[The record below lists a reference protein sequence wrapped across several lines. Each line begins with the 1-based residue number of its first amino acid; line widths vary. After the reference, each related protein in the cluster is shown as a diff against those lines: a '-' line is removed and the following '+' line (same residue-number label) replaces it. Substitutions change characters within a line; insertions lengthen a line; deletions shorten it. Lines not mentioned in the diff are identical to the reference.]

1 VRHAAEFKNT
11 GKRQAKKE
19 IGMNSKT
26 LRSIALAVAA
36 MLALPSTAR
45 AADQALTFNVLN
57 QRSIAL
63 TAQYWNPILIH
74 VSKKSGVQLEL
85 RLAKTVQEGNALAE
99 QGAYDFLFT
108 NHFFTP
114 DRDRLGFH
122 VIARPAGR
130 PIRGQI
136 VVPND
141 SPIKSLH
148 ELDGKEVAF
157 PTPDAFAAYQL
168 PMDALLKAK
177 LNVKPVFTSN
187 QEASFAQLK
196 VGTVAAAAV
205 NDVILERYARR
216 EGFEYRLL
224 WNSEA
229 FNDLCIMASP
239 KVPKE
244 KVAAVRDAF
253 VNMMSDPEGRKV
265 LEAGAELLKIKDKL
279 GFVAADNRDY
289 ENYRAFYKNTRVK
302 AAN

>member
-1 VRHAAEFKNT
+1 MYRKTLMSLGLILAAILGPLSATRAAE
-11 GKRQAKKE
+11 Q
-19 IGMNSKT
+19 
-26 LRSIALAVAA
+26 
-36 MLALPSTAR
+36 PY
-45 AADQALTFNVLN
+45 TFNVLN

-63 TAQYWNPILIH
+63 TAQYWNPILIY
-74 VSKKSGVQLEL
+74 VSKKSGVPLEL

-114 DRDRLGFH
+114 ERDRLGFR
-122 VIARPAGR
+122 VIVRPAGR
-130 PIRGQI
+130 GIRGQI

-141 SPIKSLH
+141 SPLKSLQ

-157 PTPDAFAAYQL
+157 PSPDAFAAFQL

-177 LNVKPVFTSN
+177 VNVKPVFTSN

-205 NDVILERYARR
+205 NDTILERYARR

-229 FNDLCIMASP
+229 FNDLCIMVSP
-239 KVPKE
+239 KVSKE

-253 VNMMSDPEGRKV
+253 VNMTNDPDGRRV

-279 GFVAADNRDY
+279 GFMPADNRDY

-302 AAN
+302 PPS

>member
-1 VRHAAEFKNT
+1 MYR
-11 GKRQAKKE
+11 
-19 IGMNSKT
+19 KT
-26 LRSIALAVAA
+26 LTSLALILAA
-36 MLALPSTAR
+36 MLGPLSAAR
-45 AADQALTFNVLN
+45 AAEQPYTFNVLN

-63 TAQYWNPILIH
+63 TAQYWNPILIY
-74 VSKKSGVQLEL
+74 VSKKSGVPLEL

-114 DRDRLGFH
+114 ERDRLGFR
-122 VIARPAGR
+122 VIVRPAGR
-130 PIRGQI
+130 GIRGQI

-141 SPIKSLH
+141 SPLKSLQ

-157 PTPDAFAAYQL
+157 PSPDAFAAYQL

-177 LNVKPVFTSN
+177 VNVKPVFTSN

-205 NDVILERYARR
+205 NDTILERYARR

-229 FNDLCIMASP
+229 FNDLCIMVSS
-239 KVPKE
+239 KVAKE
-244 KVAAVRDAF
+244 KVASVRDAF
-253 VNMMSDPEGRKV
+253 VNMTNDPEGRKV

-279 GFVAADNRDY
+279 GFMPADNRDY

-302 AAN
+302 PPS

>member
-1 VRHAAEFKNT
+1 
-11 GKRQAKKE
+11 
-19 IGMNSKT
+19 
-26 LRSIALAVAA
+26 
-36 MLALPSTAR
+36 MLALLSSAQ
-45 AADQALTFNVLN
+45 AAEQSYTFNVLN
-57 QRSIAL
+57 QRSVAL
-63 TAQYWNPILIH
+63 TAQYWNPILIY
-74 VSKKSGVQLEL
+74 VSKKSGVPLEL

-114 DRDRLGFH
+114 ERERFGFR
-122 VIARPAGR
+122 VIARPASR

-136 VVPND
+136 VVPKD

-157 PTPDAFAAYQL
+157 PSPYAFAAYQL
-168 PMDALLKAK
+168 PIDALLKAK

-205 NDVILERYARR
+205 NDTILERYALR

-229 FNDLCIMASP
+229 FNDLCIMVSP
-239 KVPKE
+239 NVPKE
-244 KVAAVRDAF
+244 KVAAVRNAF
-253 VNMMSDPEGRKV
+253 VNMMNEAEGRKV
-265 LEAGAELLKIKDKL
+265 VEAGAELLKIRDKL
-279 GFVAADNRDY
+279 GFVPADDRDY
-289 ENYRAFYKNTRVK
+289 ENYRAFYKNSRLK
-302 AAN
+302 IGS

>member
-1 VRHAAEFKNT
+1 
-11 GKRQAKKE
+11 
-19 IGMNSKT
+19 MNGKT
-26 LRSIALAVAA
+26 LRGIALALAA
-36 MLALPSTAR
+36 MFAVALLSTAR
-45 AADQALTFNVLN
+45 AADQAFTFNVLN

-63 TAQYWNPILIH
+63 TAQYWNPILIY
-74 VSKKSGVQLEL
+74 VSKKSGVPLEL

-114 DRDRLGFH
+114 ERDRLGFR

-141 SPIKSLH
+141 SPIKSLQ

-157 PTPDAFAAYQL
+157 PSPDAFAAYQL
-168 PMDALLKAK
+168 PMDALLKSK

-205 NDVILERYARR
+205 NDTILERYARR

-229 FNDLCIMASP
+229 FNDLCIMVSP
-239 KVPKE
+239 KVAKE

-253 VNMMSDPEGRKV
+253 VNMTTDPEGRRV

-289 ENYRAFYKNTRVK
+289 ENYRAFYKNTRVR
-302 AAN
+302 ASN